1 MKKLVEKQNELKEQM
16 KNMLNTIES
25 EARAFTDEEKAKFEN
40 LRDEVLNIEDTL
52 TIADKIDSLDN
63 RIVETDLETKDKAE
77 IKAFANYL
85 RSKGVSN
92 TGEVTKGDNGA
103 IIPTTI
109 AQKVIDIIE
118 EVCPIYARA
127 TKYNVKGTLNIPKY
141 VKNSGDDVTVA
152 YGTDFTAPS
161 SHSGKF
167 DSITLTGFY
176 VNALVEISEGLIG
189 NSDLDLVNYFA
200 RKMGEKFAQFLEKE
214 FLYGTADKISGV
226 VKTYDS
232 TNMKVTLAK
241 KSSITADELVDIQ
254 DKVID
259 AYQFNAEW
267 YMNKA
272 TRSVIRKLKDGQG
285 NFLLQPDF
293 TSKWGYTLL
302 GKPVYTSDNITALGT
317 ASKEV
322 IFYGDFSGLAVK
334 ITKDINISV
343 LHDSYFQLRNSI
355 GVLGKAEIDA
365 KVENTQKIAVAVSG
379 ATDTASSS

>member
-1 MKKLVEKQNELKEQM
+1 MKKLVERQNELKEQM

-25 EARAFTDEEKAKFEN
+25 EARAFTDEEKAKFES

-63 RIVETDLETKDKAE
+63 RVVETNLESKDKAE

-85 RSKGVSN
+85 RTKGVSN
-92 TGEVTKGDNGA
+92 TGEVAQGDNGA
-103 IIPTTI
+103 IIPSTI
-109 AQKVIDIIE
+109 AQKVIDIVT

-127 TKYNVKGTLNIPKY
+127 TKYYVKGTLNIPQY

-167 DSITLTGFY
+167 TSITLTGFY

-200 RKMGEKFAQFLEKE
+200 RKMAEKFAQFLEKE
-214 FLYGTADKISGV
+214 FLYGTTSKISGV
-226 VKTYDS
+226 VGTYDK
-232 TNMKVTLAK
+232 TNMKVALAK
-241 KSSITADELVDIQ
+241 KSSVTTEELIDIQ
-254 DKVID
+254 EKVVD
-259 AYQFNAEW
+259 AYQFNSEW
-267 YMNKA
+267 YMNRA
-272 TRSVIRKLKDGQG
+272 TRSAIRKLKDQDG
-285 NFLLQPDF
+285 NYILQPDF
-293 TSKWGYTLL
+293 TQKWGYVLL
-302 GKPVYTSDNITALGT
+302 GKPVYTSDNIIALGT

-334 ITKDINISV
+334 MTKDVNVSILN
-343 LHDSYFQLRNSI
+343 DSYFQLRNSI

-379 ATDTASSS
+379 SADA